1 MSSRRPSRYHR
12 RVPRKA
18 PPAPVLEPGQTE
30 YEFGIPIAGPI
41 VPKEQWTQCALKRIP
56 DASPVDWVSIFGR
69 EAPMVV
75 DIGCGNGR
83 YTIASCVLR
92 PECNHLAIDSLPAV
106 IRYGTRRA
114 NQRGLQHVRF
124 AVVDGWRFLTELC
137 GDASLSEIHIY
148 HPQPHA
154 DPVAAERRMLT
165 PEYIG
170 WMYRRLMPQGRIF
183 LQTDRK
189 AYWDYLC
196 GNLPSLFEWTNIEV
210 DWPEPPEFRS
220 RREILSRKQGLQIYR
235 GQGVRRDGVSPE
247 EFDRLVGSMQQPTFK
262 IEEEDF

>member
-1 MSSRRPSRYHR
+1 
-12 RVPRKA
+12 
-18 PPAPVLEPGQTE
+18 
-30 YEFGIPIAGPI
+30 
-41 VPKEQWTQCALKRIP
+41 
-56 DASPVDWVSIFGR
+56 
-69 EAPMVV
+69 
-75 DIGCGNGR
+75 
-83 YTIASCVLR
+83 
-92 PECNHLAIDSLPAV
+92 
-106 IRYGTRRA
+106 
-114 NQRGLQHVRF
+114 
-124 AVVDGWRFLTELC
+124 
-137 GDASLSEIHIY
+137 
-148 HPQPHA
+148 
-154 DPVAAERRMLT
+154 
-165 PEYIG
+165 
-170 WMYRRLMPQGRIF
+170 MYRRLTPQGKIF